1 MTHQTTISPHFHQ
14 LIERLHPDR
23 DNTDLIRTIACED
36 FSVLTGLVSTHRY
49 LAPSIMAMIVQ
60 EIALDW
66 TSDPEAAQTAFLTAL
81 TCTDPWVQREAREG
95 LDEMRR
101 ENALCDRLALQ
112 GGTGHD
118 VL

>member
-1 MTHQTTISPHFHQ
+1 MTHQTTVPAHIHQ
-14 LIERLHPDR
+14 LIEGLHPDR
-23 DNTDLIRTIACED
+23 DNEDLLRTIGSENYGI
-36 FSVLTGLVSTHRY
+36 LTGLVSTHRH
-49 LAPSIMAMIVQ
+49 LAPQNMAMIVQ

-66 TSDPEAAQTAFLTAL
+66 ASDPEAAQTAFLTAL

-95 LDEMRR
+95 LDEMQR